1 MIKSLKK
8 EISSSESDKAIA
20 SDIHNSIYLSPFL
33 MEMAVMF
40 NAKYWHGARAYYL
53 GFRRKYFLHHGK
65 KIKRLIKTVHFLTF
79 LEKYSTCNKDT
90 YSFMKIST

>member
-20 SDIHNSIYLSPFL
+20 SDIHDSIQ
-33 MEMAVMF
+33 MAVMF

-65 KIKRLIKTVHFLTF
+65 KIKRLIKTVHF
-79 LEKYSTCNKDT
+79 
-90 YSFMKIST
+90 